1 MPEQKDHRMNRQL
14 RKAIIEFAEAA
25 KRLEYL
31 AETYM
36 IHSDD
41 KYHHEFGAEGDI
53 GHRYYQTAVE
63 LRDLAVSS
71 VCTLENDIL
80 MDDVQY
86 LEPDT
91 IEELLLGV
99 IPHLKTGEENRR

>member
-14 RKAIIEFAEAA
+14 RKAIIGLVEAA
-25 KRLEYL
+25 KHLEYT
-31 AETYM
+31 AEAYM
-36 IHSDD
+36 ISADTT
-41 KYHHEFGAEGDI
+41 YHHEFGAEGDI

-63 LRDLAVSS
+63 LRDLAVHTT
-71 VCTLENDIL
+71 CTLESDIL

-99 IPHLKTGEENRR
+99 IPHLKTREEN